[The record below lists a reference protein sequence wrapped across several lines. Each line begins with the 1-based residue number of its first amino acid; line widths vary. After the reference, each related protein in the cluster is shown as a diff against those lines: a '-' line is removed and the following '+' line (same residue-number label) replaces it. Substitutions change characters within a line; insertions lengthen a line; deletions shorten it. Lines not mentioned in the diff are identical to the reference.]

1 MKTDHRNR
9 EPSGLPRGV
18 ALLLEV
24 MGPFLR
30 DGGRTYRCLAE
41 RVEAFLAA
49 RGLRG
54 QWGALDVA
62 AFLAAETRTRRE
74 TIDTCCNL
82 SAILAWVV
90 DHDQVDNADAR
101 RIWKELRAL
110 CPDDR
115 LAHEY
120 IELGAR
126 EFAGVGADSPGRGE
140 WNN

>member
-1 MKTDHRNR
+1 MGAGMKMVHRND
-9 EPSGLPRGV
+9 EAPGLPRGV

-30 DGGRTYRCLAE
+30 DGGRMYRCLAE

-49 RGLRG
+49 HGLRG

-74 TIDTCCNL
+74 KIETCCNL
-82 SAILAWVV
+82 SAMLAWVV
-90 DHDQVDNADAR
+90 DHDHLDTADAR
-101 RIWKELRAL
+101 RIWKELREH

-126 EFAGVGADSPGRGE
+126 EFAGMGA
-140 WNN
+140 N